1 MQLMG
6 YIYYTSEN
14 LFLHI
19 HVSSSTPLIFID
31 VSYIVHYYLEFWLF
45 LPGTPFFIPN
55 EIMITIKSELFYF
68 VAAIKCEAPNNNLSK
83 FEGTMTWHNQ
93 KYSLDNEKIL
103 LRGCIL
109 RNTQWCYGLVIFA
122 GKDTKLMMNSG
133 KTVFKRTH
141 IDRLMNLIIIGVC
154 TSSRPIFWLTRISQC
169 RIQNPNEIEISI
181 MINFWWS
188 WFFFKTTNAR

>member
-1 MQLMG
+1 M
-6 YIYYTSEN
+6 
-14 LFLHI
+14 
-19 HVSSSTPLIFID
+19 
-31 VSYIVHYYLEFWLF
+31 EFWLF

-154 TSSRPIFWLTRISQC
+154 TSSRPIFWLTSISQC

-188 WFFFKTTNAR
+188 LKHLMQDSWRVPLNQERLFIYSRKGYQMHVKILFSLLFRFLYYCS

>member
-1 MQLMG
+1 MHC
-6 YIYYTSEN
+6 ITTCTSLLYE
-14 LFLHI
+14 
-19 HVSSSTPLIFID
+19 VMST
-31 VSYIVHYYLEFWLF
+31 
-45 LPGTPFFIPN
+45 
-55 EIMITIKSELFYF
+55 KSKLLS
-68 VAAIKCEAPNNNLSK
+68 VLAAIRCEAPNNNLSK

-141 IDRLMNLIIIGVC
+141 IDRLMNLIIIGVHK
-154 TSSRPIFWLTRISQC
+154 SSRPIVS
-169 RIQNPNEIEISI
+169 
-181 MINFWWS
+181 
-188 WFFFKTTNAR
+188 